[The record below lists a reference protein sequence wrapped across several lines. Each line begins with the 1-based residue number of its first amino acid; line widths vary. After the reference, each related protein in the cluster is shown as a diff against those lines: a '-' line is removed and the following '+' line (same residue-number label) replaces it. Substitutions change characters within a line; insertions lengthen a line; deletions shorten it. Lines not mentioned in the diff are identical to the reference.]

1 MIRSKARTR
10 LVAVVVSSLAVAG
23 GGAVASGCGS
33 DNEGPAEEAGKAIDT
48 AAKEA
53 TQAAKKGA
61 HEVDKNVD
69 VNVTTNEDEG
79 NDNAGDHKG
88 GQHKGSDDHQA
99 DDKDGQR
106 RTSPSK

>member
-48 AAKEA
+48 AANEVSEA
-53 TQAAKKGA
+53 ATEGA
-61 HEVDKNVD
+61 QKVDDNVD

-79 NDNAGDHKG
+79 DDKG
-88 GQHKGSDDHQA
+88 GQHKGSDDKGGQH
-99 DDKDGQR
+99 KGGQR
-106 RTSPSK
+106 KTSPSK

>member
-69 VNVTTNEDEG
+69 VNVTTNENEG
-79 NDNAGDHKG
+79 DDKG
-88 GQHKGSDDHQA
+88 GQRKGSDGHQA
-99 DDKDGQR
+99 DDKGGQR
-106 RTSPSK
+106 SASPSK

>member
-10 LVAVVVSSLAVAG
+10 LVAVVVSSLAVVG
-23 GGAVASGCGS
+23 GGAIASGCGS

-69 VNVTTNEDEG
+69 VNVTTNEDKGDG
-79 NDNAGDHKG
+79 NG
-88 GQHKGSDDHQA
+88 GQRKGSGGHQA
-99 DDKDGQR
+99 DDKGGQR
-106 RTSPSK
+106 SASPSK